1 MPFPCSHAERILALQ
16 PKSDWMTFPNLRRS
30 TFTAGALAA
39 LAAPAVR
46 PAHAAGL
53 TKIQAGSSFEDDAGV
68 VIYGNA
74 SGVFSRL
81 GLDVN
86 VVKMAS
92 GSAGAA
98 AVAGGALDVAK
109 GSVIAVVAAHAHGI
123 PFVVIAPSTLFTVDH
138 PISGIVV
145 RADSPIR
152 TGADLNGKTI
162 GVASLVDSR
171 ILAIRAWVDQNGG
184 DAQTL
189 KLLEIPT
196 ATIVAALDAGRIDAT
211 AASDPSLFDALATG
225 RVKNIGEPNAAV
237 AKRYVITAWFTT
249 RDYAQR
255 NADVIRRFRSGL
267 QTSAVYANG
276 HPKEMA
282 QYIAPF
288 TGIEEAKLR
297 QWTRAQVS
305 TTPITPADIQP
316 IIEVAAK
323 YHYIEKS
330 FPASEIIFS
339 G

>member
-1 MPFPCSHAERILALQ
+1 
-16 PKSDWMTFPNLRRS
+16 MTFPTLRRS
-30 TFTAGALAA
+30 TFAAGALAA
-39 LAAPAVR
+39 LAASAAR
-46 PAHAAGL
+46 AAGAAAR

-68 VIYGNA
+68 VIYGNS
-74 SGVFSRL
+74 SGIFSRL

-98 AVAGGALDVAK
+98 AVAGGSLDVAK
-109 GSVIAVVAAHAHGI
+109 GSVSAVVAAHAHGI
-123 PFVVIAPSTLFTVDH
+123 PFVIVAPSTLFTVEH
-138 PISGIVV
+138 PISGILV
-145 RADSPIR
+145 RIDSPIR

-184 DAQTL
+184 DAQTR

-211 AASDPSLFDALATG
+211 AASDPSLFDALASG
-225 RVKNIGEPNAAV
+225 RVRNIGEPNAAV

-255 NADVIRRFRSGL
+255 NIDVIRRFRSGL
-267 QTSAVYANG
+267 QTAAIYANG

-282 QYIAPF
+282 AYIAPF
-288 TGIEEAKLR
+288 TGIDEAKLR
-297 QWTRAQVS
+297 QWTRAQVATS
-305 TTPITPADIQP
+305 PTTPADIQP
-316 IIEVAAK
+316 IIDVAAK
-323 YHYIEKS
+323 YHFIDKP
-330 FPASEIIFS
+330 FPAAELIFT